1 MPWFR
6 LTIVA
11 GLLAAWGAGEV
22 RADWWSVWTDACRRD
37 YRRNTCWPQPFIRPD
52 REAVKQPIWCM
63 IDNGWRRQN
72 LVGDHYFTADSVAL
86 NEAGVLKIRWIMTQ
100 APTARRTIFVER
112 GMDPEQTA
120 ARIDA
125 VQQAAAKLAP
135 GELPEVIE
143 TGLAS
148 YGWPADYIESV
159 DQKFRATAPAP
170 RIPQIDRDGGGQN

>member
-1 MPWFR
+1 MAWFR
-6 LTIVA
+6 STIVA
-11 GLLAAWGAGEV
+11 GLLVTGAVAEV
-22 RADWWSVWTDACRRD
+22 KADWLSVWGDAMRRD

-72 LVGDHYFTADSVAL
+72 LLGDHYFTEDSVAL
-86 NEAGVLKIRWIMTQ
+86 NEAGVLKVRWIMTQ
-100 APTARRTIFVER
+100 APTMRRTIFVER
-112 GMDPEQTA
+112 GMDAEQTA
-120 ARIDA
+120 ARVDA
-125 VQQAAAKLAP
+125 VQQAATKLAP

-143 TGLAS
+143 TGLAA

-170 RIPQIDRDGGGQN
+170 RIPQVDRDGGGQN